1 MTHYLS
7 CGHELLEDEDGNELY
22 LILSTKS
29 YSVGE
34 DGWVNTV
41 LHGSYC
47 LDCAKE
53 LEQESLVL
61 HNEQEE
67 IEWLNKGS

>member
-7 CGHELLEDEDGNELY
+7 CGHELLEDEDY
-22 LILSTKS
+22 KMLSVKTEYPDKH
-29 YSVGE
+29 
-34 DGWVNTV
+34 GWNKAIFF
-41 LHGSYC
+41 GSYC